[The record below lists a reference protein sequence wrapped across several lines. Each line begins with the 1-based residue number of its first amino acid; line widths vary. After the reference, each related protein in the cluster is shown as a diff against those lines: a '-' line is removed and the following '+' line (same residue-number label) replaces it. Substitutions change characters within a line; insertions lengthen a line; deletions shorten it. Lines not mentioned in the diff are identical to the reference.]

1 MLESGFAQNPLSW
14 LTPSLGT
21 VEALAPMDASPPNLK
36 DEMCG
41 GHRKRAAAE
50 EADADAEPDSG
61 TGAADSGGSTSNP
74 HFSVLLSALR
84 APTPKNLLAD
94 DAPITPVVV
103 YTGPTRTP
111 ADIANL
117 AAMPEAEP
125 VKKKAKHKPAAA
137 KAKDGKS
144 AAAQPA
150 DGKAIDGKA
159 TDGKATGGKAAD
171 GKAADG
177 KAAAGAIPWTP
188 MSSSALAASPPP
200 DLKADPPDPAPAP
213 KPKPKPPA
221 ANFQQ

>member
-1 MLESGFAQNPLSW
+1 
-14 LTPSLGT
+14 LGT
-21 VEALAPMDASPPNLK
+21 VDALAPMDAAPPNLK
-36 DEMCG
+36 DQMCG

-50 EADADAEPDSG
+50 EADADADPDSG
-61 TGAADSGGSTSNP
+61 GGAPDSGGSASNP

-103 YTGPTRTP
+103 YTGPTRTL
-111 ADIANL
+111 AEIANL
-117 AAMPEAEP
+117 AAVPEAEP
-125 VKKKAKHKPAAA
+125 VTAKKKAKHKPAGA

-144 AAAQPA
+144 AATAPPA
-150 DGKAIDGKA
+150 DGNAVD
-159 TDGKATGGKAAD
+159 GKAAD
-171 GKAADG
+171 GKASDG

-200 DLKADPPDPAPAP
+200 DLKADPPAAVPAP
-213 KPKPKPPA
+213 KPLAKPKSSA